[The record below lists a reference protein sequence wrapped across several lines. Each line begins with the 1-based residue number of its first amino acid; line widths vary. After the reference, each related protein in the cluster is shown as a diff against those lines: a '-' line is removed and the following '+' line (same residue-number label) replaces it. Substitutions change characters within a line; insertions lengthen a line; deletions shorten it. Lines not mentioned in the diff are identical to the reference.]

1 MKRHRF
7 DLGNVNLNSNG
18 AHTLFIEQQP
28 AHFVWPPDIFVT
40 SGFLT
45 ILVFRCWVNPVLTKM
60 VAASAYEEARNK
72 RLEQN
77 KKKFQVFASNPQFLV
92 FHIYFLPRKSLIL

>member
-1 MKRHRF
+1 
-7 DLGNVNLNSNG
+7 
-18 AHTLFIEQQP
+18 
-28 AHFVWPPDIFVT
+28 
-40 SGFLT
+40 
-45 ILVFRCWVNPVLTKM
+45 M

-92 FHIYFLPRKSLIL
+92 FHIYFMLEKVWVFNSD